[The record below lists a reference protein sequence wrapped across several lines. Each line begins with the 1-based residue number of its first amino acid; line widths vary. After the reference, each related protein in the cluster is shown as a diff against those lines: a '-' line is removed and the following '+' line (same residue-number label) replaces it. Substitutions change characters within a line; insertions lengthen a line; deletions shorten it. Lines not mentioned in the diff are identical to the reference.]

1 MHCHSISSAPAP
13 HLRFLLSTLR
23 TGWILK
29 KVFKS
34 VAGFWLQSENKD
46 VAQETRKHSL
56 SWFCR
61 SMDFGDHQ

>member
-13 HLRFLLSTLR
+13 HLRFLLSTSR

-34 VAGFWLQSENKD
+34 VAGFWLQF
-46 VAQETRKHSL
+46 AQETRKHSL

-61 SMDFGDHQ
+61 SMDFGDHHFVG